1 MQGWEISPDRIKIY
15 EKMMENDSI
24 GDPIITSK
32 CTFEGRDVFSQKG
45 VLIASTNGY
54 AWRSKSSAG
63 RIVASGVMCGAISA
77 GRAAAV
83 KSKWMR
89 WHDVAD
95 IVPKKDR
102 GVIMIVKRRE
112 NGALVLNKK
121 GKYKTRMCWLYVKS
135 NKGEPKAHFKQRKR
149 DFFNIMRDIWN
160 RYKGEGDPPI
170 SDSFG

>member
-15 EKMMENDSI
+15 EKMMENDFI

-32 CTFEGRDVFSQKG
+32 CVIEGIDILSQKG
-45 VLIASTNGY
+45 VLIVSTNGY

-63 RIVASGVMCGAISA
+63 RIVASGIMCGAISA

-89 WHDVAD
+89 WHDIAD

-102 GVIMIVKRRE
+102 SVIMIVKRRE

-121 GKYKTRMCWLYVKS
+121 GKYKTRMWRLFVKS
-135 NKGEPKAHFKQRKR
+135 NKGEPKAHFKQRKQ
-149 DFFNIMRDIWN
+149 DFSNIMRDIWN

-170 SDSFG
+170 SDSFW